1 MGSSTNSPGA
11 MWWRSFKQILI
22 FHTWV
27 GFPFHERMIR
37 VVTSSVKFLK
47 SHLYL
52 QQPRSS
58 SFCPGFGWDRVNFHK
73 KPGRDTAGPAD
84 PNWPNKGVF
93 ATMCPHGVAQ
103 HWGGSWL
110 GGGELQLGSTLGIR
124 RWALFC
130 EFPCSRQCYCCYCY
144 LPLLFCETVLTL
156 TREFCLFLP
165 ILPHPTREK
174 ANRAASWSFVASRG

>member
-110 GGGELQLGSTLGIR
+110 GGGELWLSS
-124 RWALFC
+124 ALRIGWC
-130 EFPCSRQCYCCYCY
+130 ERV
-144 LPLLFCETVLTL
+144 VL
-156 TREFCLFLP
+156 RIPLFLY
-165 ILPHPTREK
+165 ILLISIVVVTVHFLCCSVKLPVSRPT
-174 ANRAASWSFVASRG
+174 SFAFFFLFSLPSQWGQGW